1 MGNYCNLDYSPNIYM
16 INVIDDYGREIKLTK
31 ESYLYDSFTYLS
43 EHLPNFDEYLF
54 IFWGNNSDGLP
65 MSRHIP
71 HPKKVL
77 IWESNENKVHNLTEI
92 KPHFHHIFA
101 NYCWDADNV
110 TSLPLG
116 YHTYVDD
123 WTPLP
128 MKERLFNVSFTGCLN
143 RNRIQLA
150 SEITQL
156 SIPTIGFG
164 LRWMKRQ
171 TLFILNTIASYKHP
185 IDYFRF
191 NPDFNKGLSVKD
203 YHFFLRHTKIA
214 LVPRGWVNTETFRLY
229 EAMKWGC
236 VVIAEEQPDRE
247 YYKDLPIIQVSDWN
261 TGYKIARDL
270 MGDLNELERIS
281 TETIRMYNEQLSGG
295 AVGKL
300 MCKALMIK

>member
-1 MGNYCNLDYSPNIYM
+1 MK
-16 INVIDDYGREIKLTK
+16 NVINDFGEQINLTK
-31 ESYLYDSFTYLS
+31 AAHLYDAFSYLS
-43 EHLPNFDEYLF
+43 EHLPDFDDYLF

-65 MSRHIP
+65 LSRHLP

-77 IWESNENKVHNLTEI
+77 IWGSNENKVHNLTEL
-92 KPHFHHIFA
+92 KSQYHHIFA
-101 NYCWDADNV
+101 NYCWNEDNV

-116 YHTYVDD
+116 NHTYVDD

-150 SEITQL
+150 SEITGL
-156 SIPTIGFG
+156 SIPIIGFG

-171 TLFILNTIASYKHP
+171 TLAILNTIASYKHP
-185 IDYFRF
+185 RDFFRF
-191 NPDFNKGLSVKD
+191 NPDFNKGLSSKD

-236 VVIAEEQPDRE
+236 VIITEELPDRE
-247 YYKDLPIIQVSDWN
+247 YYKNLPIIQVPDWD

-270 MGDLNELERIS
+270 TGNVNELERIS
-281 TETIRMYNEQLSGG
+281 METIQRYNEQLSGL

-300 MCKALMIK
+300 MYGALVNE